1 MRGWQ
6 WKACSDRVAAKGRQ
20 WHENNG
26 GERVTGRQWRAESDR
41 GQLRAGVK
49 LLRPTVFLSVLQ
61 AVTGDSLGQVM
72 TG

>member
-1 MRGWQ
+1 M
-6 WKACSDRVAAKGRQ
+6 
-20 WHENNG
+20 
-26 GERVTGRQWRAESDR
+26 TGRQWRAESDR

-72 TG
+72 TGWQWREGSDRGAV